1 MEINLSSHFLKRAKR
16 LSAKDKK
23 ELSVRTDLFR
33 ENPNDPGLKT
43 HALSGKLKSFLSF
56 SINRKKRVKFMW
68 VDKKIAL
75 FIDVGPHD
83 EVYR

>member
-1 MEINLSSHFLKRAKR
+1 MEIDLSSHFVKRARR
-16 LSAKDKK
+16 LSAKEKK

-33 ENPNDPGLKT
+33 ENPNDPRLKT
-43 HALSGKLKSFLSF
+43 HSLTGKLKSFLSF

-68 VDKKIAL
+68 IDKKVAL